1 MNARVSFST
10 QGLARACAVHPKRT
24 VAVWVVVVL
33 ASFVVIAVLLG
44 SALTTDG
51 DVTSNPESKQ
61 AAALIHRSFPPEPTP
76 SEIVVVRSDRFTVDE
91 PEFRARVQSLA
102 DRSEALGIVAE
113 ARSNYSSN
121 DQSLVSKDRHATMV
135 PVVIRGDDVAPL
147 VDLVKAADGRD
158 GFHVSITGS
167 LTADADFEQLS

>member
-91 PEFRARVQSLA
+91 PEFRAKGRALSG
-102 DRSEALGIVAE
+102 RSAALGIVAD
-113 ARSNYSSN
+113 AQSYYSSN
-121 DQSLVSKDRHATMV
+121 DRSLVSKDRHATMV
-135 PVVIRGDDVAPL
+135 PAAVRGDVVARL
-147 VDLVKAADGRD
+147 VD
-158 GFHVSITGS
+158 
-167 LTADADFEQLS
+167 